1 VTSSPAFSQYQSMLG
16 CEAGSRL
23 YDSVREL
30 GSHKPQDNQK

>member
-1 VTSSPAFSQYQSMLG
+1 LG

-30 GSHKPQDNQK
+30 GSHKPQDHQK

>member
-1 VTSSPAFSQYQSMLG
+1 MLG